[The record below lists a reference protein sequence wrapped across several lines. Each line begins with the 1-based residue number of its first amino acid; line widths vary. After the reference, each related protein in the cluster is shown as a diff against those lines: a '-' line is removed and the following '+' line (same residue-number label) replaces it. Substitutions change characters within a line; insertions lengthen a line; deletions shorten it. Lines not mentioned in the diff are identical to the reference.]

1 VWCGAVQC
9 HVCLLHRPNLS
20 SFSRVT
26 SNTRHARPL
35 ACDDWK
41 NVWQDIGVRCGGRV
55 AEGETKREAR
65 SWWKQI
71 MQTPSHSKRDRS
83 LIFKSLDGTL
93 PLDLRSHKS
102 SRITHTSLPPHASS
116 TQPIHCPGHTP
127 PAVLSPHNEILGSA
141 RAELATSEL
150 CTHTLMVCGT
160 IKSLDQPTPRPTH
173 MHSRD
178 TDACARG
185 SILQGGA
192 RPRRRTCTD
201 SRHTTTIAV
210 HLDRILVAACL
221 VSLELKLTSA
231 PCGS

>member
-1 VWCGAVQC
+1 M
-9 HVCLLHRPNLS
+9 
-20 SFSRVT
+20 
-26 SNTRHARPL
+26 
-35 ACDDWK
+35 
-41 NVWQDIGVRCGGRV
+41 V
-55 AEGETKREAR
+55 AEWQRERDKKRGTKLMETDLCRR
-65 SWWKQI
+65 
-71 MQTPSHSKRDRS
+71 HLNSKIS
-83 LIFKSLDGTL
+83 ILDGTL

-127 PAVLSPHNEILGSA
+127 PAVPSPHNKILGTA
-141 RAELATSEL
+141 RAARWL
-150 CTHTLMVCGT
+150 CTHTLMVRGT
-160 IKSLDQPTPRPTH
+160 NKSLDQPPPRPTH

-210 HLDRILVAACL
+210 HLDRILVLVAAL
-221 VSLELKLTSA
+221 SVSS
-231 PCGS
+231 SS